1 MAPSVYG
8 ALGVTHQLSERYVME
23 KIFKGYRIVLEVD
36 QQWFEA
42 IAKMTCYTDYG
53 DVMNWISSDRIEITR
68 EECDICSTLADE
80 EGVIEHDYD
89 VHEDAEEED

>member
-42 IAKMTCYTDYG
+42 IAKMTEYAEHG
-53 DVMNWISSDRIEITR
+53 EIMNWISSDRIEITR

-80 EGVIEHDYD
+80 TGYIEHDDD
-89 VHEDAEEED
+89 VHEEEDE

>member
-1 MAPSVYG
+1 MYK
-8 ALGVTHQLSERYVME
+8 TFE
-23 KIFKGYRIVLEVD
+23 GYRIVLEVD

-80 EGVIEHDYD
+80 TGYLGHDD
-89 VHEDAEEED
+89 DAHEQAEEEEEV